1 MSKKK
6 GQKDQQWFDENYSKE
21 KVIVITGGWR
31 SNFTGSLKVES
42 FKDLESISL
51 KKLKLTSLE
60 ISNCTQLNKV
70 DLSEHSKLTS
80 LSVTGCPKLTTFIC
94 SSNGLISLEIS
105 GCHQLNNITDL
116 SEFTKLKS
124 LYLKGYRNIAT
135 LNCSSSS
142 KLDNLS
148 VIDCPKL
155 TTLNYSTNG
164 LTSLEISGCPQLKSV
179 TSLSNAPK
187 LTSLS
192 MIDCPNITKLDCSS
206 SEKLTE
212 LKVSDLTELKCS
224 NTSIEIL
231 SVNLCPD
238 IKILDC
244 SNNDKLINLDISNGT
259 EFEFLD
265 CSNSKLTSLDIS
277 NCEFLLK
284 EHEQN
289 SNKSKMFK
297 YPSDLKI
304 IQKRITKNLIIIGRT
319 GSGKSTLSNVLT
331 RSEDFEESDCSNSV
345 TLDFQ
350 KKGFEWNGKSF
361 NVIDNVGFYNTH
373 LSVNEVWHKIARS
386 FCSTMPEG
394 ISQILLVVD
403 DSRFSAAE
411 VEKIFGLLNSIF
423 ENDILDYVTIV
434 RTKFNNFKS
443 KKECDADKKLRN
455 EIINPRR
462 NIVYVNNPP
471 TNIQIIDEEDEEVV
485 IINKKIRE
493 RSRKIIL
500 DYLYK
505 TCQDNYFKLKP
516 LDQYVSRLPN
526 NQ

>member
-6 GQKDQQWFDENYSKE
+6 GQKGQQWFDENYSKE

-31 SNFTGSLKVES
+31 SNFTGSLKIES
-42 FKDLESISL
+42 FKNLESISL
-51 KKLKLTSLE
+51 KKLELTSLE

-80 LSVTGCPKLTTFIC
+80 LSVTGCP
-94 SSNGLISLEIS
+94 
-105 GCHQLNNITDL
+105 
-116 SEFTKLKS
+116 
-124 LYLKGYRNIAT
+124 
-135 LNCSSSS
+135 
-142 KLDNLS
+142 
-148 VIDCPKL
+148 
-155 TTLNYSTNG
+155 
-164 LTSLEISGCPQLKSV
+164 
-179 TSLSNAPK
+179 
-187 LTSLS
+187 
-192 MIDCPNITKLDCSS
+192 NITKVDCSS

-231 SVNLCPD
+231 SVNLCPG

-244 SNNDKLINLDISNGT
+244 SNNDKLINLDISNCT
-259 EFEFLD
+259 ELEFLD

-277 NCEFLLK
+277 NCEYLL
-284 EHEQN
+284 EEYEQN
-289 SNKSKMFK
+289 NNKSKMFK
-297 YPSDLKI
+297 YPSGLKI

-331 RSEDFEESDCSNSV
+331 GSEDFEESDCSNSV
-345 TLDFQ
+345 TMNFQ

-361 NVIDNVGFYNTH
+361 NVVDNVGFYNTH

-386 FCSTMPEG
+386 FCSTMSEG
-394 ISQILLVVD
+394 ISQILLVID

-411 VEKIFGLLNSIF
+411 VDKTFGLLNSIF

-434 RTKFNNFKS
+434 RTKFSNFKS
-443 KKECDADKKLRN
+443 KKECDAGKKLRN
-455 EIINPRR
+455 EMMNPRR
-462 NIVYVNNPP
+462 DIVYVNNPP
-471 TNIQIIDEEDEEVV
+471 TNIQITDEEDEEVV
-485 IINKKIRE
+485 IINKKVRE
-493 RSRKIIL
+493 RSRKIML

-526 NQ
+526 NHKIFKVIFPDMRSIFQKIFYRVVS